1 MTDESPVSRPERRRF
16 VDVARAL
23 GRPKVGLMLALGFSS
38 GLPFMLI
45 GNTLGFWL
53 AEDGVKLALIGF
65 LSWITL
71 TYSVKFLWGTV
82 VDRFRAP
89 LIGFLGRR
97 RGWMV
102 VTQVGVGVGLI
113 GMAMADPRAHL
124 GWLTAFGLITGVAAS
139 AQDTVIDAWRIEIAD
154 DADELGLLTSAYSLG
169 FRAAL
174 IATEALILLLA
185 AAIGWPMS
193 YAIYGGL
200 MVVGVAAAL
209 LAAEPDKADQV
220 MEAKAGVAR
229 AHPARAFYDAVVG
242 PFVAF
247 FGTHGWAMAALML
260 TMISFYH
267 LCDYMRGPMTNPYYL
282 ALHIPK
288 TTIAGVRATIGLG
301 GSIAGIAVG
310 GLASLRLGNVRTL
323 ILGAILQPIA
333 IGAFAV
339 LGWHGGDYTLISI
352 AGLHVDADQP
362 RIYGDAVRPA
372 DVGADLD
379 RKDAEGLLRRD
390 RGKPA
395 AWADP
400 AGSLF
405 AVLPLQR
412 RARRPGDPAV
422 RDPGDAPADPRG
434 GRRGLTSAVHAI
446 DVRDLH
452 VAARVVGDAPFQV
465 ASWWRRGWGF
475 KHGARGEEGR
485 SRSRTRRRAINCASR
500 PVAVAG
506 EVRCM
511 AGNPARREWPGPG
524 GKPTVNFDPKRTLRD
539 ARSFVPTACF
549 PCHGPVFPLSPAKA
563 GAQAFFVS
571 CRSSSTCSRANE
583 TARSTSA
590 TPTTSSAG

>member
-352 AGLHVDADQP
+352 AGFNVTAFEAIMAFDAFA
-362 RIYGDAVRPA
+362 IGFSGVALVAYMST
-372 DVGADLD
+372 LT
-379 RKDAEGLLRRD
+379 
-390 RGKPA
+390 
-395 AWADP
+395 
-400 AGSLF
+400 SLGYT
-405 AVLPLQR
+405 ATQYAL
-412 RARRPGDPAV
+412 
-422 RDPGDAPADPRG
+422 
-434 GRRGLTSAVHAI
+434 LTSALTWTGKTLKGFSGEIVENLQHGRTLLEAYSLFYLYSAALGVPAI
-446 DVRDLH
+446 LLCVILAMRRPIR
-452 VAARVVGDAPFQV
+452 AA
-465 ASWWRRGWGF
+465 
-475 KHGARGEEGR
+475 
-485 SRSRTRRRAINCASR
+485 
-500 PVAVAG
+500 VAVA
-506 EVRCM
+506 
-511 AGNPARREWPGPG
+511 
-524 GKPTVNFDPKRTLRD
+524 
-539 ARSFVPTACF
+539 
-549 PCHGPVFPLSPAKA
+549 
-563 GAQAFFVS
+563 
-571 CRSSSTCSRANE
+571 
-583 TARSTSA
+583 
-590 TPTTSSAG
+590 